1 MIEQTAEFVI
11 YDVIPSCVNS
21 IDNIDRVAIN
31 VTTFTDDKFAGYKMY
46 LNGDSSYS
54 VDAEQ
59 ISTKLF
65 SYVFLL
71 QNLQNG
77 RYDSFYLDNAVN
89 CYNISSTELFYYV
102 DNSIVNIIYLN
113 GTTLEQGVADQ
124 FVQFEF
130 ANDASFISAIK
141 LTDLDEEMTIDGKFI
156 EGECTNNLN
165 ILQCKFD
172 MSTYYGYEYAIS
184 FISTCNDAEFPTNQK
199 IVTAIAPKT
208 LSTKLNFYVKDAII
222 TMKILPKVLSDD
234 VTSVTLK
241 H

>member
-1 MIEQTAEFVI
+1 
-11 YDVIPSCVNS
+11 
-21 IDNIDRVAIN
+21 
-31 VTTFTDDKFAGYKMY
+31 MY

-156 EGECTNNLN
+156 EGE
-165 ILQCKFD
+165 F
-172 MSTYYGYEYAIS
+172 
-184 FISTCNDAEFPTNQK
+184 
-199 IVTAIAPKT
+199 
-208 LSTKLNFYVKDAII
+208 
-222 TMKILPKVLSDD
+222 
-234 VTSVTLK
+234 
-241 H
+241 